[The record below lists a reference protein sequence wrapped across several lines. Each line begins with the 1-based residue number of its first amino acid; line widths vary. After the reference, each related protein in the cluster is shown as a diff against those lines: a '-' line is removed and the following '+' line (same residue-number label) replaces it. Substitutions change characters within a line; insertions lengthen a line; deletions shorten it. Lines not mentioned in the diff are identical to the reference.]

1 MQVWRWRQRIIAPI
15 RHTLATTTFSEGG
28 MAPYAFLGQ
37 ENEIPVAIPDALFKI
52 VIKEGENPS
61 RPDVLAFIY
70 PQVGAGYYRGKPFDH
85 SRYMTTVDEI
95 EKITG
100 IDFLS
105 ALPSTSE
112 GMIEK
117 TEVRTLWPVNKKDF
131 IRACQSKF
139 NE

>member
-1 MQVWRWRQRIIAPI
+1 
-15 RHTLATTTFSEGG
+15 

-70 PQVGAGYYRGKPFDH
+70 PQVGAGYYSGKPFDH

-112 GMIEK
+112 SMIEK